1 MSVQERL
8 DELSPYVTAIRYGSI
23 PIIETAFPKSWG
35 VREHKQIKV
44 EPLDGKS
51 DLVTNCLVF
60 SEAEGITIDD
70 VLQYVEDTIKINQ
83 EREVIKALLKA
94 KVEELKE
101 LFNNNSL
108 SKLQDLYFGFTEP
121 EQPDDLDLDL
131 ELTPNVLDGDTYED
145 AKKEPFVEA
154 ATGETTSR
162 ITASDNVVA
171 FEGENIRVELPPRK
185 PEAPKLEEF
194 DTPTCQCG
202 EGESCPECTDL

>member
-8 DELSPYVTAIRYGSI
+8 DGLSPYVTAIRYGSI

-83 EREVIKALLKA
+83 EREMKKALLKA

-108 SKLQDLYFGFTEP
+108 TRLQDLYFGFTEP
-121 EQPDDLDLDL
+121 AQSDDLDLDL
-131 ELTPNVLDGDTYED
+131 ELPE
-145 AKKEPFVEA
+145 KKEEPKTEEVKEVEP
-154 ATGETTSR
+154 ESTTH
-162 ITASDNVVA
+162 TVGNTT
-171 FEGENIRVELPPRK
+171 VELPPRK